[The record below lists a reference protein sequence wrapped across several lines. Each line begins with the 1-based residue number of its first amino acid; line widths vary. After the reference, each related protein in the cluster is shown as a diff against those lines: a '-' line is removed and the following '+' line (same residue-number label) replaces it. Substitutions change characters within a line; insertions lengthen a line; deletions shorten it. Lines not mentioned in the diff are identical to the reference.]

1 MASLALSHFITS
13 LKEGMNHI
21 IIKINEE
28 LINEITKEHVFVFDV
43 VTQENS
49 PKYNSDNSI
58 YQSNVFTNV
67 KQDFV
72 NNFKLF
78 LTSGTPIAPVGE
90 QTGTPVG
97 PGIQTQQTG
106 GQQTCEGEKCSG
118 GFMTTA
124 IEYLSAG
131 IKKSLGEKLAEIM
144 NSVIDSNYRR
154 AFRYILSDPS
164 IYLEVHQ
171 LYLERLKENLKD
183 DDATYQKVV
192 SSFLNEEAAKQKLEE
207 NRKRIGEE
215 INKELELDLS
225 TISKNQGAR
234 EELKQNEEKQLTE
247 LSNQTEQYTKNIGIL
262 GINQANTIKTLT
274 QGLPI
279 DINGN
284 IGTDLSNLSPDVKA
298 KLPILKSLLGLSENE
313 KLEGYNV
320 KAKLA
325 ELENTSKSSTLG
337 NLNNLFQSKTN
348 TASILPSALAIPVA
362 GFKGGSKT
370 RRNYRKNQSQKI
382 TKTHRIHYAI

>member
-13 LKEGMNHI
+13 LKEGLNHI

-43 VTQENS
+43 VSQDNS

-58 YQSNVFTNV
+58 YQSNAFTNV
-67 KQDFV
+67 KDDFV

-78 LTSGTPIAPVGE
+78 LAP
-90 QTGTPVG
+90 GTPVET
-97 PGIQTQQTG
+97 QTETPVGTPVVAQTG
-106 GQQTCEGEKCSG
+106 GQQTCEGEQCSG

-131 IKKSLGEKLAEIM
+131 IKKSLGEKLTGIM

-154 AFRYILSDPS
+154 AFRYILSEPS

-192 SSFLNEEAAKQKLEE
+192 SSFLNVDAAKQKLEE

-234 EELKQNEEKQLTE
+234 EELKQNEEKQLAE
-247 LSNQTEQYTKNIGIL
+247 LSEKTKQFTNNISIP
-262 GINQANTIKTLT
+262 GINKVAMIKELT
-274 QGLPI
+274 KGLSI
-279 DINGN
+279 DTSGN
-284 IGTDLSNLSPDVKA
+284 IGADLSKLPPDVQA

-320 KAKLA
+320 GAKIK
-325 ELENTSKSSTLG
+325 ELENQSKPSMFG
-337 NLNNLFQSKTN
+337 NLNNKEGV
-348 TASILPSALAIPVA
+348 ASI
-362 GFKGGSKT
+362 FMGGKKT

>member
-72 NNFKLF
+72 DNFKLF
-78 LTSGTPIAPVGE
+78 LTSGTPVVAPVE
-90 QTGTPVG
+90 PVVA
-97 PGIQTQQTG
+97 QTG

-225 TISKNQGAR
+225 TISKNQETR
-234 EELKQNEEKQLTE
+234 EELKQNEEKQLAE

-262 GINQANTIKTLT
+262 GINQANTIRALT

-279 DINGN
+279 DTSGN
-284 IGTDLSNLSPDVKA
+284 IGTDLSKLPPDVQA

-325 ELENTSKSSTLG
+325 ELEKQSKPSMFG
-337 NLNNLFQSKTN
+337 NLNNTEGL
-348 TASILPSALAIPVA
+348 ASSTLSSIVPGL
-362 GFKGGSKT
+362 KGGSKT
-370 RRNYRKNQSQKI
+370 RRNHRKNQSQKI